1 MIASLD
7 SSQIDLT
14 VLLLCCHNEEFIIAD
29 GVLTHYLTII
39 WMSIVKEREMES
51 LLHLL
56 GYTNW
61 INHSMPSSSGGKR
74 SESGRRPEMRAEL
87 PRMR

>member
-1 MIASLD
+1 MKYKTTLFPDFYHFDYVTELARPY
-7 SSQIDLT
+7 
-14 VLLLCCHNEEFIIAD
+14 NEEK
-29 GVLTHYLTII
+29 GEGGE
-39 WMSIVKEREMES
+39 KER

-56 GYTNW
+56 GYADW

-74 SESGRRPEMRAEL
+74 SESGRRPAMRAEL

>member
-1 MIASLD
+1 MISWMKQELPGD
-7 SSQIDLT
+7 KRKVVRKGIEQVRLEQD
-14 VLLLCCHNEEFIIAD
+14 D
-29 GVLTHYLTII
+29 TIEQE
-39 WMSIVKEREMES
+39 KER

-56 GYTNW
+56 GYTDW